1 MSTVFILKD
10 KDAKG
15 PEEVWAGSGTPGLGV

>member
-1 MSTVFILKD
+1 MSKVFILKD

-15 PEEVWAGSGTPGLGV
+15 PEEVWAGSGTPGLEI